1 MTTTTETRTHEQ
13 TPQRSSRRWMWLALG
28 LVGLLLVAVPLATTA
43 GSDDTAYREEVTT
56 QARVMEQRF
65 SRLEDAGLGTD
76 VTDPDSVRALSQLAR
91 QERADLVGEIAR
103 FEQLDPPPEWRDA
116 TAYMLEA
123 MHFTESSLAAMRD
136 ATSSGQ
142 VELALIEQATNMQ
155 VSANVNIDL
164 ARGAM
169 PTEQ

>member
-1 MTTTTETRTHEQ
+1 MTTTTETPTHEHAP
-13 TPQRSSRRWMWLALG
+13 TRGTRRWVWLAVAMG
-28 LVGLLLVAVPLATTA
+28 ALLLIVLPLMTVGGDGKTEF
-43 GSDDTAYREEVTT
+43 REEVTT